1 MSNIGMHK
9 MDYNFFSSSMDS
21 KRSARKKGI
30 ILVLMIILYLVLIAG
45 VYLLLEF
52 AIQTSRDQINSI
64 ESYLSMEEVS
74 IQWKMAEERKQEI
87 ENLKQYSDSLN
98 SFYKNI
104 QQKDTIGTEYIKQ
117 ITSAIP
123 QGLYFDNLS
132 MTSDHLQIQGT
143 APSRKIIAEYLSNM
157 QALDLFKDVHVSNI
171 TTISLSADANPEE
184 NSLEAT
190 NVYSFIMD
198 CQLKDVMEE

>member
-1 MSNIGMHK
+1 
-9 MDYNFFSSSMDS
+9 
-21 KRSARKKGI
+21 
-30 ILVLMIILYLVLIAG
+30 
-45 VYLLLEF
+45 
-52 AIQTSRDQINSI
+52 
-64 ESYLSMEEVS
+64 MEEVS
-74 IQWKMAEERKQEI
+74 IQWKMAKKENKNRKPKTI
-87 ENLKQYSDSLN
+87 FSSLN

-143 APSRKIIAEYLSNM
+143 AQAERLS
-157 QALDLFKDVHVSNI
+157 QIPQQHASVRFIQGCSCIKYY
-171 TTISLSADANPEE
+171 ISLSADANPEE